1 MLSRSLIKWRYGL
14 RLDGQNS
21 PGLRV
26 WTEKMAKQVIDERMG
41 TLKLLVWGS
50 VQELSESSC

>member
-1 MLSRSLIKWRYGL
+1 MLSRSLIRWREGL
-14 RLDGQNS
+14 RLDNQKSLGV
-21 PGLRV
+21 RV
-26 WTEKMAKQVIDERMG
+26 WTERKAKQVIDERMG